1 MWDVGFG
8 VLCCI
13 LGKAIQC
20 PPNSFSFQMNMVS
33 KADSTS
39 CSISWNLFI
48 IYDNQTQMNLFSD
61 YYDSRVGLTK
71 QSFEYCVFKQQVV
84 LDIDFR

>member
-1 MWDVGFG
+1 MWNVDYE
-8 VLCCI
+8 VLGNI

-39 CSISWNLFI
+39 CSISWNLFV
-48 IYDNQTQMNLFSD
+48 IYDNHTQMNRFSD
-61 YYDSRVGLTK
+61 YYDSRIGFTN
-71 QSFEYCVFKQQVV
+71 QSFEYCVFKQQLV